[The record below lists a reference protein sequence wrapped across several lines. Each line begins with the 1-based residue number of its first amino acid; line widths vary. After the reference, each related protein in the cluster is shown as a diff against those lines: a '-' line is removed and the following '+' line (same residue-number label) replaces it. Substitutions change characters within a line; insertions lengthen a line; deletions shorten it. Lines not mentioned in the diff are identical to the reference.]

1 MENLMEEGQKKVDLP
16 ELCADLSLLELW
28 YIGLGPGRIAVG
40 SGLLE
45 ALAEVEKLESVVRES
60 FDIPRQVVVAVWS
73 GGGEEEEE
81 EERLLNWK

>member
-1 MENLMEEGQKKVDLP
+1 MEEEVEEGQKKVDLP
-16 ELCADLSLLELW
+16 ELCADQSLLELW

-40 SGLLE
+40 RGLLE

-73 GGGEEEEE
+73 GVEV
-81 EERLLNWK
+81 ERKKKKNGC